1 MPRHQFWS
9 AYSEIDACFHILHY
23 SLFLKTHEALPTRF
37 GLHLL
42 TSVQNSDTTM
52 ASRASPGG
60 TICLMRAT
68 PWWSARHG
76 AGIGSQFI
84 ESRLI
89 HRSTPIE
96 EREEKQNVNRGWCAV
111 ERCGGFDAANATFAF
126 AGDNGWLSR
135 IHVWVLLINQA
146 QTPRDDPNNVHRPI
160 ALKPK
165 LVVLEEIWM
174 VGM

>member
-1 MPRHQFWS
+1 M
-9 AYSEIDACFHILHY
+9 
-23 SLFLKTHEALPTRF
+23 
-37 GLHLL
+37 
-42 TSVQNSDTTM
+42 
-52 ASRASPGG
+52 
-60 TICLMRAT
+60 MRAT

-174 VGM
+174 VGFDVVGFLGIEFGVDVGRPISLGDIKLDGSKKIEWML